1 MKAQYEEVLSVQV
14 LVTHLFRLKI
24 GYDSLASRCRYRSEG
39 SPGGC
44 HPGER
49 AEGRVRNS

>member
-1 MKAQYEEVLSVQV
+1 MKAQYEEVLSAQV
-14 LVTHLFRLKI
+14 LVAHLFRLKT
-24 GYDSLASRCRYRSEG
+24 GYGSLASRWRYRSEG
-39 SPGGC
+39 SPGGH